1 MSTWWNRSFDNL
13 ASQLTPG
20 ALNEMKKRI
29 ENTKI
34 QGETLQLGER
44 SERMRDFFHRE
55 IKRSNKRKENLAK
68 KLLSPEIQKLRAKVA
83 PARERCHVITE
94 QAASEYKE
102 RYKDLERYF
111 KSVRR

>member
-68 KLLSPEIQKLRAKVA
+68 KLLSPEIQKLRAKVDQL
-83 PARERCHVITE
+83 EKDVCYYK

-102 RYKDLERYF
+102 RYRDLERYL
-111 KSVRR
+111 KSIRR